1 VSQREAETRSLGL
14 LALAAGCVGIG
25 AWVSLIVFFVVG
37 APFGL
42 INDVG
47 NAALAVL
54 AGVIAVGS
62 LRSSENRSTTLRI
75 ATTLAILGMIVAVV
89 GSVLVIFD
97 ITGYFLAGLVS
108 AAGFALIGS
117 WLVAVN
123 RSRTGSPVQRLSP
136 RQARLGIVAG
146 AVMAIGFVNVP
157 GILMGIDDMDAAP
170 RWLLAAGI
178 CWMGTYLLM
187 PIWSI
192 WLSRASTPPDA
203 G

>member
-1 VSQREAETRSLGL
+1 MGQPAAETRGPGS
-14 LALAAGCVGIG
+14 LALALGGVGIG
-25 AWVSLIVFFVVG
+25 ACVSLIVFFVVG
-37 APFGL
+37 GPFGF

-47 NAALAVL
+47 NAALAVVAAAL
-54 AGVIAVGS
+54 AVRW
-62 LRSSENRSTTLRI
+62 LRSTEIRSTTSLV
-75 ATTLAILGMIVAVV
+75 ATTLAVLGMAVAIV

-108 AAGFALIGS
+108 AVGFALIGS

-123 RSRTGSPVQRLSP
+123 RARTGSPLMASP
-136 RQARLGIVAG
+136 GRARLGVVAG

-157 GILMGIDDMDAAP
+157 AIFMGLDDMDAAP
-170 RWLLAAGI
+170 DLLLAAGI

-192 WLSRASTPPDA
+192 WLSRGSHPSDA
-203 G
+203 D